1 MPSPP
6 GWLPPSRLQE
16 PKAGSTS
23 SSSTPAVARRRAF
36 AAAKASDL
44 IVVPVQPSAVDLKS
58 IPATRDLIA
67 MAGALKALAVE
78 IAAEAAGVDI
88 DATEVRHG

>member
-1 MPSPP
+1 
-6 GWLPPSRLQE
+6 
-16 PKAGSTS
+16 
-23 SSSTPAVARRRAF
+23 
-36 AAAKASDL
+36 
-44 IVVPVQPSAVDLKS
+44 
-58 IPATRDLIA
+58 